1 MTCTSAACASAPTA
15 GILPLALRISRFVY
29 VSRRQ
34 HPIDCV
40 MTVFQIW
47 DIAKKRIRN
56 IFDGHQQEIY
66 SLDFSRDG
74 RLIVSGSGDKTAR
87 IWDMTDGSTNKIR
100 ASIFIVAND
109 ACAYLAYSVH

>member
-1 MTCTSAACASAPTA
+1 
-15 GILPLALRISRFVY
+15 
-29 VSRRQ
+29 
-34 HPIDCV
+34 